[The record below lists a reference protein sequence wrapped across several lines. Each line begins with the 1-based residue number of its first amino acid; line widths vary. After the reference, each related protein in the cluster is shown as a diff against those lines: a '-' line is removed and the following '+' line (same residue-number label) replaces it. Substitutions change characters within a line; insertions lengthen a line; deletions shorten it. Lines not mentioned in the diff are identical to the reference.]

1 MNEIELPTHIAEHDP
16 QQLFSNCPKGTS
28 ISIKH
33 LHELHKR
40 NLKKER
46 KIEKFKKSLEGFTIF
61 KCMQFLNYFAIM
73 QSL

>member
-28 ISIKH
+28 ISIKR

-40 NLKKER
+40 NLKK
-46 KIEKFKKSLEGFTIF
+46 KEKSKNSK
-61 KCMQFLNYFAIM
+61 NP
-73 QSL
+73 